1 MSFFG
6 DIKDKFSKDTYEGG
20 YMYEDDGAN
29 GQYGYDETPETAAIN
44 GLHDDRF
51 RAVTGDVIGDKAM
64 MERLGSGYDI
74 VGGGSSIELKVVKPQ
89 LFEDSAQVADHLL
102 SKRTVVLNLEDT
114 NKEAARRILDFLTGV
129 AYSIGGNIKKVANS
143 AYVVTPSN
151 VDVSEGQIKQKAAA
165 AKELIAAAES
175 EKGTAPEVKSI
186 ATRNALQIIYY
197 LMAAD
202 GTVYH
207 SEEEKFDAIGAALD
221 PNFADSKPAIIKDCQ
236 AQLEKVIDLE
246 DYYDVLQDGV
256 EDAIQSS
263 NETADTFITPKLF
276 VWDLLTIAYS
286 DESYDETE
294 RKLLKYIVRKLQIDK
309 AVFLEME
316 SSILTILDIEK
327 EIAWIKTTDRPYLTI
342 EARVN
347 ELTKRQ
353 AAIFDSVKDL
363 ITL

>member
-1 MSFFG
+1 MRHG
-6 DIKDKFSKDTYEGG
+6 PACQPGR
-20 YMYEDDGAN
+20 MC
-29 GQYGYDETPETAAIN
+29 
-44 GLHDDRF
+44 
-51 RAVTGDVIGDKAM
+51 
-64 MERLGSGYDI
+64 
-74 VGGGSSIELKVVKPQ
+74 
-89 LFEDSAQVADHLL
+89 LF
-102 SKRTVVLNLEDT
+102 
-114 NKEAARRILDFLTGV
+114 
-129 AYSIGGNIKKVANS
+129 
-143 AYVVTPSN
+143 
-151 VDVSEGQIKQKAAA
+151 
-165 AKELIAAAES
+165 
-175 EKGTAPEVKSI
+175 
-186 ATRNALQIIYY
+186 
-197 LMAAD
+197 
-202 GTVYH
+202 YH
-207 SEEEKFDAIGAALD
+207 SEEEKLDAIGAALD

-236 AQLEKVIDLE
+236 AQLEKVIDSE

-263 NETADTFITPKLF
+263 NETADTYITPKLL

-353 AAIFDSVKDL
+353 AVIFDSVKDL